1 MPTYLVKLRENG
13 LPYIKRFAIVVRS
26 ESPAHD
32 FIHEKIVNM
41 KLPAQPFKKQ
51 NKQQRV
57 AEKSSS
63 QNNLSD
69 LQTHIEYLKRLTQL
83 ISPILSQTLSHE
95 GDWQVAALEGE
106 VLCIATEHHTA
117 ASQLRYL
124 QHHVIKAL
132 QQLPDFATVQRLKIV
147 IEIQPKPKTI
157 SHGRLPELTP
167 EVRQILDDAASAFHD
182 TDISDTLRRLA
193 RERR

>member
-1 MPTYLVKLRENG
+1 
-13 LPYIKRFAIVVRS
+13 
-26 ESPAHD
+26 
-32 FIHEKIVNM
+32 M

-51 NKQQRV
+51 LKKV

-69 LQTHIEYLKRLTQL
+69 LQTHIEYLKKLSQL
-83 ISPILSQTLSHE
+83 IKPILAQALLHD
-95 GDWQVAALEGE
+95 GDWQVAALEGD

-124 QHHVIKAL
+124 QHHVIKSL
-132 QQLPDFATVQRLKIV
+132 QQLPNFATVQRLKIV
-147 IEIQPKPKTI
+147 IEIQPKPKII
-157 SHGRLPELTP
+157 SHGRLPDLTP
-167 EVRQILDDAASAFHD
+167 EVRQILDDAASSFRD
-182 TDISDTLRRLA
+182 RDISDSLRRLA

>member
-1 MPTYLVKLRENG
+1 
-13 LPYIKRFAIVVRS
+13 
-26 ESPAHD
+26 
-32 FIHEKIVNM
+32 M

-51 NKQQRV
+51 KRV

-63 QNNLSD
+63 QNNLSN

-95 GDWQVAALEGE
+95 GDWQVAALEGD

-157 SHGRLPELTP
+157 SHDRLPELTP
-167 EVRQILDDAASAFHD
+167 EVRQILDDAASAFQD

>member
-1 MPTYLVKLRENG
+1 
-13 LPYIKRFAIVVRS
+13 
-26 ESPAHD
+26 
-32 FIHEKIVNM
+32 M

-51 NKQQRV
+51 LKKV

-69 LQTHIEYLKRLTQL
+69 LQTHIEYLKKLSQL
-83 ISPILSQTLSHE
+83 IKPILAQALLHD
-95 GDWQVAALEGE
+95 GDWQVAALEGD

-124 QHHVIKAL
+124 QHHVIKSL
-132 QQLPDFATVQRLKIV
+132 QQLPNFATVQRLKIV
-147 IEIQPKPKTI
+147 IEIQPKPKII
-157 SHGRLPELTP
+157 SHGRLPDLTP
-167 EVRQILDDAASAFHD
+167 EVRQILDDAASAFQD
-182 TDISDTLRRLA
+182 RDISDSLRRLA